1 MNCKI
6 HVLWNISGKLCN
18 PQGVELGNDNPN
30 HVSARIEDW
39 TTTVA
44 RLNRRTDLHKPN
56 IVL

>member
-1 MNCKI
+1 
-6 HVLWNISGKLCN
+6 
-18 PQGVELGNDNPN
+18 
-30 HVSARIEDW
+30 VSARIEDW